1 MRVVSETMILRRLRR
16 LRDRN
21 RPDLHFP
28 GLTRGQAGELRSA
41 LRRTL
46 AEKGAT
52 VRYDGRHA
60 VIEHPRHGR
69 VTVNLENL
77 IGDVAASQHPK
88 AARSMARAFV
98 SSVLDAEHS
107 GTLGTA
113 DLYAG
118 LRLRVAPTTHLVP
131 EEQEIIT
138 AATLHGFTRDTA
150 VTLVLDTERS
160 IQTMPLERLRQHDDL
175 DTLVRAARNNLRA
188 ELLDLNVHAQ
198 IHPGSEEHPGA
209 RFRSFESGSY
219 YMASAAVLLSEI
231 LPVWAPDLD
240 LSRGVLFAM
249 PTRHIL
255 LVREVTTG
263 EDLLEGLG
271 RLAPVAAQV
280 AVDGS
285 HSVSPLL
292 HLWHDGEIVTLT
304 SFDQEARELRITPTP
319 YLLELMAGE
328 GEEF

>member
-1 MRVVSETMILRRLRR
+1 MILRRLRL
-16 LRDRN
+16 LRERN

-28 GLTRGQAGELRSA
+28 GLTKGQAGELRSA
-41 LRRTL
+41 LRRAL

-60 VIEHPRHGR
+60 VIEHSRHGR
-69 VTVNLENL
+69 VTVNLEKL
-77 IGDVAASQHPK
+77 ISDVAASQHPK
-88 AARSMARAFV
+88 AARSMARAFI
-98 SSVLDAEHS
+98 SSVLDSEDTE
-107 GTLGTA
+107 TLGTA

-131 EEQEIIT
+131 EEQEVIS
-138 AATLHGFTRDTA
+138 AATLYGFTQDTA
-150 VTLVLDTERS
+150 VTLVFDTELS
-160 IQTMPLERLRQHDDL
+160 IQTMPLERLSPHDDL
-175 DTLVRAARNNLRA
+175 DTLARAARNNLRT
-188 ELLDLNVHAQ
+188 ELLNLNVHAQ
-198 IHPGSEEHPGA
+198 LHPGSEDRPGA

-219 YMASAAVLLSEI
+219 YTASAAILLAEI

-285 HSVSPLL
+285 HTISPLL
-292 HLWHDGEIVTLT
+292 HLWHNGEITTLT
-304 SFDQEARELRITPTP
+304 SFDQEARELKITPTP

-328 GEEF
+328 DGAF

>member
-1 MRVVSETMILRRLRR
+1 MILRRLRR
-16 LRDRN
+16 FRDRN

-28 GLTRGQAGELRSA
+28 GLTRGQAGELRAA
-41 LRRTL
+41 LRRSL

-60 VIEHPRHGR
+60 IIQHPRQGR

-88 AARSMARAFV
+88 APRSMARAFV
-98 SSVLDAEHS
+98 SSVLGGEPSD
-107 GTLGTA
+107 TLTTA

-131 EEQEIIT
+131 EEEEIIT
-138 AATLHGFTRDTA
+138 SATLHGFTDDTV
-150 VTLVLDTERS
+150 VTLVLDTEHT
-160 IQTMPLERLRQHDDL
+160 IQTMPLDRLREHDDV
-175 DTLVRAARNNLRA
+175 DTLVRAARNNLRT
-188 ELLDLNVHAQ
+188 ELLGIDPHAQ
-198 IHPGSEEHPGA
+198 LHPGSEDHPGA

-219 YMASAAVLLSEI
+219 YMATAPVLFPEL
-231 LPVWAPDLD
+231 LDAWAPDLD
-240 LSRGVLFAM
+240 HSRGILFAM

-255 LVREVTTG
+255 LVREISTG

-280 AVDGS
+280 AVDGA
-285 HSVSPLL
+285 HAVSPLL
-292 HLWHDGEIVTLT
+292 HMWHEGEVTTLT
-304 SFDQEARELRITPTP
+304 SFDQEARELKITPTP
-319 YLLELMAGE
+319 YLLELMAVDGDP
-328 GEEF
+328 GF

>member
-1 MRVVSETMILRRLRR
+1 MILRRFRR
-16 LRDRN
+16 FRRFRDRN

-60 VIEHPRHGR
+60 VIQHPRHGR

-98 SSVLDAEHS
+98 ASVLEAEPVD
-107 GTLGTA
+107 TLTTA

-118 LRLRVAPTTHLVP
+118 LRLRIAPTTHLVP
-131 EEQEIIT
+131 EEEEIIS
-138 AATLHGFTRDTA
+138 AATLREFTDDT
-150 VTLVLDTERS
+150 VITLVLDTERS
-160 IQTMPLERLRQHDDL
+160 IQTMPLDRLREHDDL
-175 DTLVRAARNNLRA
+175 ATLVRAAHNNLRT
-188 ELLDLNVHAQ
+188 ELTDLRIHAQ
-198 IHPGSEEHPGA
+198 THPGSEEHPG
-209 RFRSFESGSY
+209 
-219 YMASAAVLLSEI
+219 
-231 LPVWAPDLD
+231 WAPDFD

-255 LVREVTTG
+255 LVREISTG

-280 AVDGS
+280 AVDGA
-285 HSVSPLL
+285 HAVSPLL
-292 HLWHDGEIVTLT
+292 HLWHEGEVTTLT
-304 SFDQEARELRITPTP
+304 SFDQEARELKITPTP
-319 YLLELMAGE
+319 YLLELMAGD
-328 GEEF
+328 GDTGF

>member
-1 MRVVSETMILRRLRR
+1 MILRRLRR

-60 VIEHPRHGR
+60 VIQHPRHGR
-69 VTVNLENL
+69 FTVNLENL

-88 AARSMARAFV
+88 AARSMARAFA

-107 GTLGTA
+107 ETLSTA
-113 DLYAG
+113 DLYAR

-131 EEQEIIT
+131 EEEEVIT
-138 AATLHGFTRDTA
+138 AATLHGFTQDTA

-160 IQTMPLERLRQHDDL
+160 IQTMPLDRLRRHDDL
-175 DTLVRAARNNLRA
+175 DTLVRAARNNLRS
-188 ELLDLNVHAQ
+188 ELLDLTVHAQ
-198 IHPGSEEHPGA
+198 VHPGSEEHPGA

-219 YMASAAVLLSEI
+219 YTASAAILLAEI
-231 LPVWAPDLD
+231 LPAWAPDLD
-240 LSRGVLFAM
+240 FSRGVLFAM

-292 HLWHDGEIVTLT
+292 HLWHDGEITTLT
-304 SFDQEARELRITPTP
+304 SFNQEARELRITPTP
-319 YLLELMAGE
+319 YLLGLMAGE
-328 GEEF
+328 DGAF

>member
-1 MRVVSETMILRRLRR
+1 MILRRFRR
-16 LRDRN
+16 FRRFRDRN

-98 SSVLDAEHS
+98 ASVLEAEPVD
-107 GTLGTA
+107 TLTTA

-118 LRLRVAPTTHLVP
+118 LRLRIAPTTHLVP
-131 EEQEIIT
+131 EEEEIIS
-138 AATLHGFTRDTA
+138 AATLREFTDDT
-150 VTLVLDTERS
+150 VITLVLDTERS
-160 IQTMPLERLRQHDDL
+160 IQTMPLDRLREHDDL
-175 DTLVRAARNNLRA
+175 ATLVRAAHNNLRT
-188 ELLDLNVHAQ
+188 ELTDLRIHAQ
-198 IHPGSEEHPGA
+198 THPGSEEHPGA
-209 RFRSFESGSY
+209 HFRSFESGSY
-219 YMASAAVLLSEI
+219 YMASAAALIDEV
-231 LPVWAPDLD
+231 LPVWAPDFD

-255 LVREVTTG
+255 LVREISTG

-280 AVDGS
+280 AVDGA
-285 HSVSPLL
+285 HAVSPLL
-292 HLWHDGEIVTLT
+292 HLWHEGEVTTLT
-304 SFDQEARELRITPTP
+304 SFDQEARELKITPTP
-319 YLLELMAGE
+319 YLLELMAGD
-328 GEEF
+328 GDTGF

>member
-1 MRVVSETMILRRLRR
+1 MILRRLRR
-16 LRDRN
+16 FRDRN

-28 GLTRGQAGELRSA
+28 GLTRGQARELRSA

-60 VIEHPRHGR
+60 VIQHPRHGR

-77 IGDVAASQHPK
+77 IGDVAVSQHPK

-98 SSVLDAEHS
+98 SSVLEGEPTD
-107 GTLGTA
+107 TLTTA

-118 LRLRVAPTTHLVP
+118 LRLRVAPTAHLVP
-131 EEQEIIT
+131 EEEEII
-138 AATLHGFTRDTA
+138 ASATLHRFTADTA
-150 VTLVLDTERS
+150 LTLVLDTERS
-160 IQTMPLERLRQHDDL
+160 IQTMPLDRLREHDDL
-175 DTLVRAARNNLRA
+175 DTLVRAARNNLRT
-188 ELLDLNVHAQ
+188 ELLGLAVHSQ
-198 IHPGSEEHPGA
+198 IHPGSEDHPGA

-219 YMASAAVLLSEI
+219 YMATAPVLLEEI
-231 LPVWAPDLD
+231 LDAWAPDLD
-240 LSRGVLFAM
+240 RSLGVLFAM

-285 HSVSPLL
+285 HAVSPLL
-292 HLWHDGEIVTLT
+292 HLWHEGEITTLT
-304 SFDQEARELRITPTP
+304 SFDEEARELKITPTP
-319 YLLELMAGE
+319 YLLSLMADGAE
-328 GEEF
+328 GDDGTF